1 MSSSNSKQSF
11 KSRHKF
17 TYSAKTLYTL
27 FVLLFCILSIGI
39 IVSIASY
46 YNNQL
51 VESRYENATE
61 VLSVYDAQLS
71 QNLESVVTYLFQTS
85 EYNTDIAVLNASSDP
100 LTSSVAYA
108 RILKSL
114 SESLPAYPQMSGLFF
129 YSPLSDDFIYTM
141 RDNSTYPC
149 AAYIREFLRSKRARI
164 RDESIDYT
172 KWFIHETE
180 GATYLVR
187 FVISGDS
194 ITGAWASLEHL
205 TYILENSFQHGA
217 SVFYADKSGRIIGD
231 CENFNFSSMQSKKSG
246 SGHYICTDP
255 TTSTHYLTIVKP
267 LDYCDSSMV
276 TFIPLTD
283 SFQLMTPVYSRLIII
298 ILFLI
303 AISVMALLLFKKLLK
318 GPFEAL
324 EVSMRSFCDGTAESD
339 LNMPQTSC
347 VEIQQINS
355 IFSRMLHDIRT
366 LKISV
371 YEEQLAK
378 NRFKLQYLKSQ
389 LSPHFLVNCLSCFS
403 ALVSTCD
410 KKAESREI
418 LLKMMQTLSNH
429 LRYTLSSR
437 SSVSLQEEIYYVENY
452 LQLISL
458 RFPGFLH
465 YSINVSQNICD
476 CSVFPM
482 ILLMFTENS
491 IKHNMIMGKNLTV
504 WIESRLEEKKGQACV
519 HLTHIDSGNGFSP
532 QVLEDLEKILSNS
545 NEAIPS
551 DGHHIGLYNIV
562 QTLRAIYHDDADIH
576 FSNEEGLG
584 ARIDIFIPYTSY
596 NETEAGPCIS

>member
-1 MSSSNSKQSF
+1 MKHSKPNPSSAGG
-11 KSRHKF
+11 RKF

-39 IVSIASY
+39 IISIASY
-46 YNNQL
+46 CNNQL

-85 EYNTDIAVLNASSDP
+85 EHNTDIAVLNASTDP
-100 LTSSVAYA
+100 LTSSVAHA

-129 YSPLSDDFIYTM
+129 YSPISDDFIYTM
-141 RDNSTYPC
+141 RNNSTYPC
-149 AAYIREFLRSKRARI
+149 AAYIRELLRSKRTNI

-172 KWFIHETE
+172 KWEILETE
-180 GATYLVR
+180 EAAYMVR

-194 ITGAWASLEHL
+194 VTGAWASLAHL

-217 SVFYADKSGRIIGD
+217 SVFYIDKDNRIIGD
-231 CENFNFSSMQSKKSG
+231 SENFNFSSMQGKKSG
-246 SGHYICTDP
+246 SGHYICTD
-255 TTSTHYLTIVKP
+255 TATSTHYLTIVKP
-267 LDYCDSSMV
+267 LDYCDSSII

-283 SFQLMTPVYSRLIII
+283 SFQLMSPVYNRLVII
-298 ILFLI
+298 ILSLI
-303 AISVMALLLFKKLLK
+303 AVSVMALLLFKKLLK
-318 GPFEAL
+318 SPFEAL
-324 EVSMRSFCDGTAESD
+324 EVSMQSICDGTAEND
-339 LNMPQTSC
+339 LTMPQTNC

-355 IFSRMLHDIRT
+355 IFSRMLHDIRA

-403 ALVSTCD
+403 ALASTCD

-437 SSVSLQEEIYYVENY
+437 PSVSLQEEIYYVENY

-465 YSINVSQNICD
+465 YSVNVSQNVRD

-491 IKHNMIMGKNLTV
+491 IKHNMIMGKNLTI
-504 WIESRLEEKKGQACV
+504 WIEAHFEEKKGHPCV

-532 QVLEDLEKILSNS
+532 EVLKDLSQILSNS
-545 NEAIPS
+545 NDAGPS

-562 QTLRAIYHDDADIH
+562 QTLRAIYHENADIH

-596 NETEAGPCIS
+596 TETEADPCIS

>member
-1 MSSSNSKQSF
+1 MNHSNPKQYPANEHMF
-11 KSRHKF
+11 A
-17 TYSAKTLYTL
+17 YSAKMLYTL
-27 FVLLFCILSIGI
+27 SILLFCILSIGI
-39 IVSIASY
+39 ILSIASY
-46 YNNQL
+46 FNNQL

-61 VLSVYDAQLS
+61 VLSVYDTQLS

-85 EYNTDIAVLNASSDP
+85 AYNTDVAVLNASTDP
-100 LTSSVAYA
+100 LTSSVSHA
-108 RILKSL
+108 RILKFL

-129 YSPLSDDFIYTM
+129 YSPISDDYIYTLQ
-141 RDNSTYPC
+141 DNSTYSC
-149 AAYIREFLRSKRARI
+149 AAYIRDFLRSKRTNI

-172 KWFIHETE
+172 KWDICETAG
-180 GATYLVR
+180 GAYLVR

-194 ITGAWASLEHL
+194 ITGAWASLDHL
-205 TYILENSFQHGA
+205 TGILETSFQHGA
-217 SVFYADKSGRIIGD
+217 SVFYVDENGQIIGD
-231 CENFNFSSMQSKKSG
+231 SENFDFSSIQGKRSA
-246 SGHYICTDP
+246 SGHYICTDA

-267 LDYCDSSMV
+267 LDYCDSSIV

-298 ILFLI
+298 ILSLI
-303 AISVMALLLFKKLLK
+303 AVSLMALLLFQKLLK
-318 GPFEAL
+318 SPFEAL
-324 EVSMRSFCDGTAESD
+324 EAAMQNIRNGKDETGLT
-339 LNMPQTSC
+339 MPQTNC
-347 VEIQQINS
+347 IEIQQINAT
-355 IFSRMLHDIRT
+355 FSRMLRDIRT

-437 SSVSLQEEIYYVENY
+437 PSVPLEEEIYYVENY

-465 YSINVSQNICD
+465 HSVNVSQNVRD

-491 IKHNMIMGKNLTV
+491 IKHNMIMGKDLAI
-504 WIESRLEEKKGQACV
+504 WIEAYFEKKGGQTCV

-532 QVLEDLEKILSNS
+532 QTLKHFSQTLSHGNDLGSG
-545 NEAIPS
+545 
-551 DGHHIGLYNIV
+551 DGYHIGLYNMV
-562 QTLRAIYHDDADIH
+562 QTLRAIYHDNADIH
-576 FSNEEGLG
+576 FSNEAGLG

-596 NETEAGPCIS
+596 NETEADPCIS